1 LVTWLLPGSGVVLKS
16 LPRIE
21 RLDLAVVTLPDWHPE
36 APNQL
41 TAPVY
46 GYVVVHPDG
55 PIVFDTG
62 VGFGN
67 EFIEEVYE
75 PECVR
80 LDDALGAVGIDASS
94 VVAVINSHLHFD
106 HCGQNPLL
114 YGTDVPFFV
123 QRPEVDE
130 VERDRFYTD
139 QGWALPPV
147 AQRRLIDGDFD
158 IAEGVKIL
166 ATPGHTPGHQSV
178 LIESAAGRV
187 VLAGQAAWELGE
199 FVEERA
205 TVSNT
210 FSDAYHDVA
219 IDSIRRIKAFAP
231 EVVFFAHCAAHHT
244 DDAIPAPEHWS
255 SEDSEESPP
264 E

>member
-1 LVTWLLPGSGVVLKS
+1 VSGFGVVLKS

-36 APNQL
+36 APNQP

-46 GYVVVHPDG
+46 GYVLVHPDS

-67 EFIEEVYE
+67 EFIDEMYE

-80 LDDALGAVGIDASS
+80 LDEALGAVGVDTSS
-94 VVAVINSHLHFD
+94 IVGVINSHLHFD

-114 YGTDVPFFV
+114 YGTDVPFFM
-123 QRPEVDE
+123 QQPEVDE

-139 QGWALPPV
+139 KEWALPPV
-147 AQRRLIDGDFD
+147 AQRRLIDGDFE
-158 IAEGVKIL
+158 IAEGATIL
-166 ATPGHTPGHQSV
+166 STPGHSPGHQSV
-178 LIESAAGRV
+178 LIESADGRV
-187 VLAGQAAWELGE
+187 VLAGQAVWELRE

-205 TVSNT
+205 TVSNV
-210 FSDAYHDVA
+210 FSDEYSDVA
-219 IDSIRRIKAFAP
+219 IASIRRIKALEP
-231 EVVFFAHCAAHHT
+231 EAVFFAHCAAHRT
-244 DDAIPAPEHWS
+244 DDGLRTAEQ
-255 SEDSEESPP
+255 
-264 E
+264 